1 MQLELK
7 ELVMEIQEMNLIRN
21 LRKWKHQST
30 KQSEL
35 CVIKAVKEEN
45 EDLQKEIAKF
55 KQKLLDK
62 DANAEGDKAKKA
74 ANMEL
79 AIEEKAKMIM

>member
-1 MQLELK
+1 M
-7 ELVMEIQEMNLIRN
+7 
-21 LRKWKHQST
+21 
-30 KQSEL
+30 

-55 KQKLLDK
+55 KQKLLEK
-62 DANAEGDKAKKA
+62 GENAEDDKAKKA

-79 AIEEKAKMIM
+79 AIEEKAKLILQQQLAEEKIKKAS